1 MVCVTATL
9 TNQSDTR
16 TVPFVD
22 LRAQYA
28 SIGSEIQA
36 AVDKVLINCNF
47 ILGNEVAEFEANFA
61 RFANTKHAIGVSSG
75 LDALRIALAA
85 LDIGAGDEVIVPANT
100 YIATALAV
108 TAVGAKPVF
117 VDCDAATFNIDPNL
131 IERAISSRTRAIL
144 PVHLTGQ
151 PADMDPILEIAKR
164 KGLHVIEDAAQAHGA
179 TYHGQNCGSMGVM
192 ACFSF
197 YPGKNLGAAG
207 DGGLVTTN
215 DEKLAERLR
224 RLRNYGE
231 AKKYE
236 HVEKGLNARLDT
248 LQAAIL
254 NVKLPHLSGWNRS
267 RAGHAARYR
276 KLLADCNGVQCQS
289 ELPNSTHVYHLFMI
303 QNERRDSLK
312 QFLQDR
318 GVQSGIHYPTPI
330 HMQKAYADLGH
341 KKGDF
346 PNAEKTSSKILSLPM
361 YAELPDDDI
370 AYVCDQIREF
380 TK

>member
-1 MVCVTATL
+1 
-9 TNQSDTR
+9 
-16 TVPFVD
+16 
-22 LRAQYA
+22 
-28 SIGSEIQA
+28 
-36 AVDKVLINCNF
+36 
-47 ILGNEVAEFEANFA
+47 
-61 RFANTKHAIGVSSG
+61 
-75 LDALRIALAA
+75 
-85 LDIGAGDEVIVPANT
+85 
-100 YIATALAV
+100 
-108 TAVGAKPVF
+108 
-117 VDCDAATFNIDPNL
+117 
-131 IERAISSRTRAIL
+131 
-144 PVHLTGQ
+144 VHLTGQ

-164 KGLHVIEDAAQAHGA
+164 KGIHVVEDAAQAHGA
-179 TYHGQNCGSMGVM
+179 TYRGRSCGSMGVM

-215 DEKLAERLR
+215 DGKLEERLK

-248 LQAAIL
+248 LQATIL
-254 NVKLPHLSGWNRS
+254 NVKLPHLSGWNSARAS
-267 RAGHAARYR
+267 RASQYR
-276 KLLADCNGVQCQS
+276 KLLAGSKAVQCQS

-318 GVQSGIHYPTPI
+318 GVQTGIHYPTPI
-330 HMQKAYADLGH
+330 HLQKAYADLGY

-346 PNAEKTSSKILSLPM
+346 PNAEKTSSRILSLPM
-361 YAELPDDDI
+361 YAELRDDDI

>member
-1 MVCVTATL
+1 MTATL
-9 TNQSDTR
+9 TNQSDIR

-28 SIGSEIQA
+28 SIRPEIQA
-36 AVDKVLINCNF
+36 AVDKVLTNCNF

-61 RFANTKHAIGVSSG
+61 RFANARFAIGVSSG

-85 LDIGAGDEVIVPANT
+85 LDIGPGDEVIVPANT

-108 TAVGAKPVF
+108 TAVGAKPVL
-117 VDCDAATFNIDPNL
+117 VDCDAATLNIDPTL
-131 IERAISSRTRAIL
+131 IERAITARTRAIL

-164 KGLHVIEDAAQAHGA
+164 KSLHVVEDAAQAHGA
-179 TYHGQNCGSMGVM
+179 TYHGRSCGSMGVM
-192 ACFSF
+192 GCFSF

-267 RAGHAARYR
+267 RSSHAAQYQ
-276 KLLADCNGVQCQS
+276 KLLAGYKAVQCQS

-303 QNERRDSLK
+303 QNDRRDSLK

-318 GVQSGIHYPTPI
+318 GVQTGIHYPTPI
-330 HMQKAYADLGH
+330 HLQKAYADLGY

-346 PNAEKTSSKILSLPM
+346 PNAEKTSSRILSLPM
-361 YAELPDDDI
+361 YAELRDDDI
-370 AYVCDQIREF
+370 GYVCDQIREF
-380 TK
+380 TT